1 MSEPAIV
8 AFEQCGLGSVLK
20 YNQLSV
26 PANQRDY
33 AWPADLAKK
42 LFQDLAKAIA
52 DAEQAYFLGTIVTI
66 PTASGI
72 LEVVDGQQRLATTAL
87 LLAAIRD
94 YLTGKEPVLVDSINN
109 EFLTGID
116 RVKRERVPHLRLN
129 TDDND
134 LFSWLIARNPGAA
147 APAKSKESHRLLDAA
162 YEEAKAHVANIVA
175 SLETKDHGDVLNSW
189 VSYLETRALVVL
201 IRSPTGSN
209 AYKMF
214 ETLNDRGLRSSQADL
229 IKNHLFGR
237 SGNRF
242 LEVQGRWSY
251 MRGQLESMD
260 EDDITVTFLRH
271 TLTVTRGFVRE
282 AGVYDAV
289 TERVKSEQ
297 DAVTF
302 ATTLEAASTAYVA
315 IFNSEHD
322 KWNGYPD
329 AARRSIAVLD
339 LLDIRPL
346 RPLLLAVSIKMEP
359 KVTAAVLEFLVS
371 FSARLLVTNTSR
383 TVSVEEAIANVAHKV
398 FMGEIKTLADIKQKL
413 AAITPVDKAFQ
424 LEFEGMKTSKS
435 ALSRYYLRSL
445 EMAAKNE
452 PEPWFLP
459 NDDRAII
466 NLEHVLPKRPDGN
479 WPEFSPDEIALYVN
493 RLGNQVLMRASDNS
507 ILKSDPFS
515 KKRPVLA
522 ASPYQLTNQIGTQ
535 LTWDAGAIAERQKTL
550 AALALKAWPI

>member
-1 MSEPAIV
+1 MNEPALV
-8 AFEQCGLGSVLK
+8 AFEQCGLAAVLK
-20 YNQLSV
+20 FNQLSV

-52 DAEQAYFLGTIVTI
+52 DSEQTYFLGTIVTI
-66 PTASGI
+66 PTVNGV

-94 YLTGKEPVLVDSINN
+94 YLDGKDPMLVDSINN

-116 RVKRERVPHLRLN
+116 RAKRVRVPHLRLN

-134 LFSWLIARNPGAA
+134 LFSWLIARNVGAPQ
-147 APAKSKESHRLLDAA
+147 PAKTKESHRLLDAA
-162 YEEAKAHVANIVA
+162 YQEAKQHVANIVA
-175 SLETKDHGDVLNSW
+175 SLEAKDHGDVLNSW
-189 VSYLETRALVVL
+189 VSYLETRAMVVL

-214 ETLNDRGLRSSQADL
+214 ETLNDRGLRTSQADL

-237 SGNRF
+237 SGARF
-242 LEVQGRWSY
+242 PEVQGRWSF

-260 EDDITVTFLRH
+260 EEDITVTFLRH
-271 TLTVTRGFVRE
+271 ALTATRGFVRE

-289 TERVKSEQ
+289 TDRVKSEQ

-302 ATTLEAASTAYVA
+302 ATTLEAASAVYVA

-329 AARRSIAVLD
+329 AARRSVAVLS

-346 RPLLLAVSIKMEP
+346 RPLLLAVAVKMEA
-359 KVTAAVLEFLVS
+359 KATAQVLAFLVS
-371 FSARLLVTNTSR
+371 LSARLLVTNTSR
-383 TVSVEEAIANVAHKV
+383 TVGVEEAIAAVAHKV
-398 FMGEIKTLADIKQKL
+398 FIGEIKTLAEVKNGL
-413 AAITPVDKAFQ
+413 NSITPGDKAFQ
-424 LEFEGMKTSKS
+424 LEFEAMRTSKS

-445 EMAAKNE
+445 EMAAKDE

-459 NDDRAII
+459 NDDRTII
-466 NLEHVLPKRPDGN
+466 NLEHILPRKPEAN
-479 WPEFSPDEIALYVN
+479 WSQFTADEVALYVN

-515 KKRPVLA
+515 TKGPVFA
-522 ASPYQLTNQIGTQ
+522 ASPYNLTSQVGEALI
-535 LTWDAGAIAERQKTL
+535 WDAEAISQRQRVL
-550 AALALKAWPI
+550 ATLALKAWPI